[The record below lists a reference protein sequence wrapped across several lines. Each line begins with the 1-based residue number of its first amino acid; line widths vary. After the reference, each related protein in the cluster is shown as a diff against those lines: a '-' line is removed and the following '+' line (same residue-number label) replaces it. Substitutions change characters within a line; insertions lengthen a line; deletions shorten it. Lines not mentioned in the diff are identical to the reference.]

1 MTVLQRYLDRKI
13 QPDMFAVPAPSYD
26 EFVGPT
32 GVRDGWRGL
41 VQGLDSFGP
50 VDLERAHAEVVRL
63 LEDDGVSYISGPSST
78 TTFVDAT
85 TGPPGRPVGPAAPLA
100 EPEPW
105 RLDPLP
111 LVLAEREWSAVE
123 AGVVQR
129 AELLDAI
136 VADLY
141 GAQRLL
147 ASGQLPVPAVLDHE
161 EYLRAAVG
169 AHVVTPSLF
178 MVAVDLGRDESGQW
192 TVLSDRTQAPSG
204 AGYAM
209 QSRRVISRVMPEL
222 YHAAHLHRLTPFFQ
236 AMRSALIDSAPAQVE
251 NPRVVVLS
259 PGSMSETAF
268 DQAFLASLL
277 GFPLVEG
284 GDLTV
289 RDGRVWMRVLGKLEE
304 VDVILRR
311 VDSIWTDPLE
321 LRPGSRLGVA
331 GLVECIRRGT
341 VSVVNSIGSGIVEN
355 PALMP
360 YLPQLCERLLGQSL
374 RLPSVQTWWCGDADG
389 MRYVSAHLDELVVR
403 PISRG
408 HGRSV
413 RGVALSRREREKV
426 LAMIAAAPHRYVGQQ
441 VLQLSSAPTAFGGRL
456 LPRQVVLRS
465 FAVRDGS
472 SYAAMLG
479 GLARVSDDTD
489 ESRGLLV
496 TAAGG
501 GIAKDV
507 WVVSEHPVVVKGQA
521 PAIRMSR
528 EADHLVVS
536 DATTAAMVPRVL
548 SDLFWFGRYAERA
561 EDLLRLILA
570 TRATALETDRDPG
583 SRRALEVLLRAVTS
597 TSTAYPGFLAE
608 NCAMMPEFR
617 ALLLDRSRVG
627 TVGQSLAAL
636 SAAAQGV
643 RDQLSEDVWMVLAE
657 MERASAA
664 LAANSDDQGLLLVD
678 TGERMLS
685 GLLALAGIVSENMVR
700 DAGWYLL
707 DTGRGLERALQ
718 VLALLRAT
726 VCEERPWD
734 TERLVV
740 ESVLTATESIV
751 TFRRRYGG
759 RHGVDAV
766 VELLVTDARNPRSV
780 AYQLKRIVADLRAIP
795 NNSAGL
801 RPTRL
806 AEALVRQVHTVD
818 VASMSES
825 TALGPEAGDGT
836 ALVGANPAVPT
847 GRRAVL
853 NEFLSGLTAQLRELG
868 DAIRDQYQPLPPTP
882 QPMPTSVGGAS
893 Q

>member
-26 EFVGPT
+26 EFAGPS

-41 VQGLDSFGP
+41 AQGLESFGP
-50 VDLERAHAEVVRL
+50 VDLERARAEVVRL
-63 LEDDGVSYISGPSST
+63 LEDDGVSYISGPAST

-85 TGPPGRPVGPAAPLA
+85 IAPPGRPAGPDSATPLA

-105 RLDPLP
+105 QLDPLP

-147 ASGQLPVPAVLDHE
+147 AGGHLPVPAVLDHE
-161 EYLRAAVG
+161 EYLRALVG
-169 AHVVTPSLF
+169 EHSAAPSLF
-178 MVAVDLGRDESGQW
+178 MVAVDLGRDAPGQW
-192 TVLSDRTQAPSG
+192 TVMSDRTQAPSG

-209 QSRRVISRVMPEL
+209 QNRRVVSRVMPEL

-236 AMRSALIDSAPAQVE
+236 AMRSALIDAAPAQVE
-251 NPRVVVLS
+251 SPRVVVLS

-331 GLVECIRRGT
+331 GLVECVRRGT
-341 VSVVNSIGSGIVEN
+341 VSVVNAIGSGIVEN

-374 RLPSVQTWWCGDADG
+374 RLSSVQTWWCGDADG
-389 MRYVSAHLDELVVR
+389 MRYVTQHLDELVVR

-413 RGVALSRREREKV
+413 RGIALSRAEREKV
-426 LAMIAAAPHRYVGQQ
+426 IAMIAAAPHRYVGQQ
-441 VLQLSSAPTAFGGRL
+441 VLQLSSAPTAIGGRL
-456 LPRQVVLRS
+456 LPRNVVLRS

-479 GLARVSDDTD
+479 GLARVSDDAD

-507 WVVSEHPVVVKGQA
+507 WVVSEHPVVAKGQTT
-521 PAIRMSR
+521 IRMSR
-528 EADHLVVS
+528 EVDQLAVA

-570 TRATALETDRDPG
+570 TRATALETDLDPG
-583 SRRALEVLLRAVTS
+583 SRGALQVLLRAITT

-608 NCAMMPEFR
+608 GCPMMPEFR
-617 ALLLDRSRVG
+617 ALLLDRSRLG
-627 TVGQSLAAL
+627 TAGQSLAAL
-636 SAAAQGV
+636 LLAAQGV
-643 RDQLSEDVWMVLAE
+643 RDQLSEDVWMVLAD
-657 MERASAA
+657 MDRASAT
-664 LAANSDDQGLLLVD
+664 LAASPDDQGLLLVD
-678 TGERMLS
+678 TGERILS

-718 VLALLRAT
+718 VLALLQAT

-740 ESVLTATESIV
+740 ETVLTATESIV

-759 RHGVDAV
+759 QDRVEAA

-780 AYQLKRIVADLRAIP
+780 AYQLERILTDLRAIP
-795 NNSAGL
+795 NTSARL
-801 RPTRL
+801 RPVRL
-806 AEALVRQVHTVD
+806 AEAVVHQVQTVD
-818 VASMSES
+818 LGAMSAAPDRVEL
-825 TALGPEAGDGT
+825 A
-836 ALVGANPAVPT
+836 
-847 GRRAVL
+847 
-853 NEFLSGLTAQLRELG
+853 EFLAGLTTQLRDLA
-868 DAIRDQYQPLPPTP
+868 DAIRDQYQQLPPTP
-882 QPMPTSVGGAS
+882 QPMRTRAGGAA
-893 Q
+893 

>member
-26 EFVGPT
+26 EFAGPS

-41 VQGLDSFGP
+41 AQGLESFGP
-50 VDLERAHAEVVRL
+50 VDLERARAEVVRL
-63 LEDDGVSYISGPSST
+63 LEDDGVSYISGPAST

-85 TGPPGRPVGPAAPLA
+85 IAPPGRPAGPDSATPLA

-105 RLDPLP
+105 QLDPLP

-147 ASGQLPVPAVLDHE
+147 AGGHLPVPAVLDHE
-161 EYLRAAVG
+161 EYLRALVG
-169 AHVVTPSLF
+169 EHSAAPSLF
-178 MVAVDLGRDESGQW
+178 MVAVDLGRDASGQW
-192 TVLSDRTQAPSG
+192 TVMSDRTQAPSG

-209 QSRRVISRVMPEL
+209 QNRRVVSRVMPEL

-236 AMRSALIDSAPAQVE
+236 AMRSALIDAAPAQVE
-251 NPRVVVLS
+251 SPRVVVLS

-331 GLVECIRRGT
+331 GLVECVRRGT
-341 VSVVNSIGSGIVEN
+341 VSVVNAIGSGIVEN

-374 RLPSVQTWWCGDADG
+374 RLSSVQTWWCGDADG
-389 MRYVSAHLDELVVR
+389 MRYVTQHLDELVVR

-413 RGVALSRREREKV
+413 RGIALSRAEREKV
-426 LAMIAAAPHRYVGQQ
+426 IAMIAAAPHRYVGQQ
-441 VLQLSSAPTAFGGRL
+441 VLQLSSAPTAIGGRL
-456 LPRQVVLRS
+456 LPRNVVLRS

-479 GLARVSDDTD
+479 GLARVSDDAD

-501 GIAKDV
+501 GIAQDV
-507 WVVSEHPVVVKGQA
+507 WVVSEHPVVAKGQTT
-521 PAIRMSR
+521 IRMSR
-528 EADHLVVS
+528 EVDQLAVA

-570 TRATALETDRDPG
+570 TRATALETDLDPG
-583 SRRALEVLLRAVTS
+583 SRGALQVLLRAITT

-608 NCAMMPEFR
+608 GCPMMPEFR
-617 ALLLDRSRVG
+617 ALLLDRSRLG
-627 TVGQSLAAL
+627 TAGQSLAAL
-636 SAAAQGV
+636 LLAAQGV
-643 RDQLSEDVWMVLAE
+643 RDQLSEDVWMVLAD
-657 MERASAA
+657 MDRASAT
-664 LAANSDDQGLLLVD
+664 LAASPDDQGLLLVD
-678 TGERMLS
+678 TGERILS

-718 VLALLRAT
+718 VLALLQAT

-740 ESVLTATESIV
+740 ETVLTATESIV

-759 RHGVDAV
+759 QDRVEAA

-780 AYQLKRIVADLRAIP
+780 AYQLERILTDLRAIP
-795 NNSAGL
+795 NTSARL
-801 RPTRL
+801 RPVRL
-806 AEALVRQVHTVD
+806 AEAVVHQVQTVD
-818 VASMSES
+818 LGAMSAASDRVEL
-825 TALGPEAGDGT
+825 A
-836 ALVGANPAVPT
+836 
-847 GRRAVL
+847 
-853 NEFLSGLTAQLRELG
+853 EFLAGLTTQLRDLA
-868 DAIRDQYQPLPPTP
+868 DAIRDQYQQLPPTP
-882 QPMPTSVGGAS
+882 QPMRTRAGGAA
-893 Q
+893 

>member
-26 EFVGPT
+26 EFAGPS

-41 VQGLDSFGP
+41 AQGLESFGP
-50 VDLERAHAEVVRL
+50 VDLERARAEVVRL
-63 LEDDGVSYISGPSST
+63 LEDDGVSYISGPAST

-85 TGPPGRPVGPAAPLA
+85 IAPPGRPVGPDSATPLA

-105 RLDPLP
+105 QLDPLP

-147 ASGQLPVPAVLDHE
+147 AGGHLPVPAVLDHE
-161 EYLRAAVG
+161 EYLRALVG
-169 AHVVTPSLF
+169 EHSAAPSLF
-178 MVAVDLGRDESGQW
+178 MVAVDLGRDASGQW
-192 TVLSDRTQAPSG
+192 TVMSDRTQAPSG

-209 QSRRVISRVMPEL
+209 QNRRVVSRVMPEL

-236 AMRSALIDSAPAQVE
+236 AMRSALIDAAPAQVE
-251 NPRVVVLS
+251 SPRVVVLS

-331 GLVECIRRGT
+331 GLVECVRRGT
-341 VSVVNSIGSGIVEN
+341 VSVVNAIGSGIVEN

-374 RLPSVQTWWCGDADG
+374 RLSSVQTWWCGDADG
-389 MRYVSAHLDELVVR
+389 MRYVTQHLDELVVR

-413 RGVALSRREREKV
+413 RGIALSRAEREKV
-426 LAMIAAAPHRYVGQQ
+426 IAMIAAAPHRYVGQQ
-441 VLQLSSAPTAFGGRL
+441 VLQLSSAPTAIGGRL
-456 LPRQVVLRS
+456 LPRNVVLRS

-479 GLARVSDDTD
+479 GLARVSDDAD

-507 WVVSEHPVVVKGQA
+507 WVVSEHPVVAKGQTT
-521 PAIRMSR
+521 IRMSR
-528 EADHLVVS
+528 EVDQLAVA

-570 TRATALETDRDPG
+570 TRATALETDLDPG
-583 SRRALEVLLRAVTS
+583 SRGALQVLLRAITT

-608 NCAMMPEFR
+608 GCPMMPEFR
-617 ALLLDRSRVG
+617 ALLLDRSRLG
-627 TVGQSLAAL
+627 TAGQSLAAL
-636 SAAAQGV
+636 LLAAQGV
-643 RDQLSEDVWMVLAE
+643 RDQLSEDVWMVLAD
-657 MERASAA
+657 MDRASAT
-664 LAANSDDQGLLLVD
+664 LAASPDDQGLLLVD
-678 TGERMLS
+678 TGERILS

-718 VLALLRAT
+718 VLALLQAT

-740 ESVLTATESIV
+740 ETVLTATESIV

-759 RHGVDAV
+759 QDRVEAA

-780 AYQLKRIVADLRAIP
+780 AYQLERILTDLRAIP
-795 NNSAGL
+795 NTSARL
-801 RPTRL
+801 RPVRL
-806 AEALVRQVHTVD
+806 AEAVVHQVQTVD
-818 VASMSES
+818 PGAMSAAPDRVEL
-825 TALGPEAGDGT
+825 A
-836 ALVGANPAVPT
+836 
-847 GRRAVL
+847 
-853 NEFLSGLTAQLRELG
+853 EFLAGLTTQLRDLA
-868 DAIRDQYQPLPPTP
+868 DAIRDQYQQLPPTP
-882 QPMPTSVGGAS
+882 QPMRTRAGGAA
-893 Q
+893 

>member
-26 EFVGPT
+26 EFAGPT

-41 VQGLDSFGP
+41 AEGMESFGP
-50 VDLERAHAEVVRL
+50 ADLERARAEVVRL
-63 LEDDGVSYISGPSST
+63 LEDDGVSYISGPAST

-85 TGPPGRPVGPAAPLA
+85 VGPPGRPIGPASTTPLA

-123 AGVVQR
+123 AGVIQR

-147 ASGQLPVPAVLDHE
+147 AGGHLPVPAVLDHE
-161 EYLRAAVG
+161 EYLRALVG
-169 AHVVTPSLF
+169 EHSIAPSLF
-178 MVAVDLGRDESGQW
+178 MVAVDLGRDASGQW
-192 TVLSDRTQAPSG
+192 TVMSDRTQAPSG

-209 QSRRVISRVMPEL
+209 QNRRVISRVMPEL
-222 YHAAHLHRLTPFFQ
+222 YHAAHLHRLTPFFE
-236 AMRSALIDSAPAQVE
+236 AMRSALIESAPAQVE

-331 GLVECIRRGT
+331 GLVECVRRGT
-341 VSVVNSIGSGIVEN
+341 VSVVNAIGSGIVEN

-360 YLPQLCERLLGQSL
+360 YLPELCERLLGQSL

-389 MRYVSAHLDELVVR
+389 MRYVSDHLDELVVR

-408 HGRSV
+408 LGRSI
-413 RGVALSRREREKV
+413 RGVALSRGEREKV
-426 LAMIAAAPHRYVGQQ
+426 RAMIAAAPHRYVGQE
-441 VLQLSSAPTAFGGRL
+441 VLQLSSAPTAIGARL
-456 LPRQVVLRS
+456 QPRNVVLRS
-465 FAVRDGS
+465 FALRDGS

-479 GLARVSDDTD
+479 GLARVSDDAD

-507 WVVSEHPVVVKGQA
+507 WVVSEHPVLTKGHTS
-521 PAIRMSR
+521 AIRMSR
-528 EADHLVVS
+528 EADQLAAS

-570 TRATALETDRDPG
+570 TRATALETDLDPG
-583 SRRALEVLLRAVTS
+583 SRGALEVLLRAITT

-608 NCAMMPEFR
+608 SCPMMPEFR
-617 ALLLDRSRVG
+617 ALLLDRSRLG
-627 TVGQSLAAL
+627 TAGQSLAAL
-636 SAAAQGV
+636 SAVAQGV
-643 RDQLSEDVWMVLAE
+643 RDQLSEDVWMVLAD

-664 LAANSDDQGLLLVD
+664 LAAGTDDQGLLLVD
-678 TGERMLS
+678 SGERILS

-726 VCEERPWD
+726 ACEERPWD
-734 TERLVV
+734 TERLVI
-740 ESVLTATESIV
+740 EAVLTATESIV
-751 TFRRRYGG
+751 TFRRRHGG
-759 RHGVDAV
+759 RERVEAV

-780 AYQLKRIVADLRAIP
+780 AYQLERILADLRAIP
-795 NNSAGL
+795 NASSTA
-801 RPTRL
+801 RSIRL
-806 AEALVRQVHTVD
+806 AEALVRQVRTVD
-818 VASMSES
+818 LAAMS
-825 TALGPEAGDGT
+825 ALSAADPEVSD
-836 ALVGANPAVPT
+836 
-847 GRRAVL
+847 RAAPPSQAPSRADL
-853 NEFLSGLTAQLRELG
+853 AELLAGLTAQLRDLG
-868 DAIRDQYQPLPPTP
+868 DAIREQYQQLPPTP
-882 QPMPTSVGGAS
+882 QLMRTRAGGAA
-893 Q
+893 